1 MRVLRRVSALAFL
14 LALIIISPYGC
25 GGSDDNSSV
34 NGRAVKGP
42 IVGGTVSVYAI
53 NTDGSR
59 GDLLEST
66 STDDSGNFTLANSY
80 SQPIEAVVSGGTFV
94 DEATG
99 QTVAM
104 GSNELISLLPDGVA
118 DGEEMAVTL
127 LTHIAAADARARIA
141 NGEEPLSAM
150 RTANEEVAT
159 TFGLHGIDI
168 GKTPPSDL
176 TNPDECATAG
186 NATSYAGAIA
196 SLSWYG
202 MENGAHPL
210 ELLALAECI
219 GIDHADGRVDGDVC
233 SGTSLN
239 PLLAVNDRE
248 DNANDF
254 LNSAQNQSCAGADD
268 VTLDAKGGGSGGG
281 KGKPK
286 SDTTPDP
293 FTFVDQTGAP
303 LTTLTTSNGV
313 VISGI
318 SKPVN
323 VTISGDPSCQY
334 SIDGGAYSNATGT
347 AVQGTAI
354 TLQLTSSGTDLTPL
368 TCTLTVGSGSA
379 TWSVTTG
386 DFTGPV
392 VTVAP
397 STGNEGSPTTIPVTA
412 TETVTNVMVDYG
424 DATTAGPF
432 TWTAGTT
439 NLTHTYVDNGTY
451 TVTITGDDSVG
462 NPGGGTGTAT
472 VNNVAPTFTGTGNQA
487 HNTSANPWSYNPT
500 LAITDPG
507 TIDTHTC
514 AWSYDGA
521 PQGACAGPV
530 TSPTLSVASPTA
542 GVHTIIVTI
551 TDNNGGAGTQ
561 PFTLTVT
568 DNVPPAITV
577 TGNTVNEGSA
587 ASASVNSSEACT
599 ASINWGDGNTV
610 NNVAIVVGANTVNH
624 PSSYVDEGTGTY
636 PVTATC
642 VDVATNTGIGT
653 GTMTVNNVAPTFTG
667 TANQTTTLSA
677 GAWSYNPTL
686 AITDPGTID
695 THSCS
700 WTYDGAPQGACGGT
714 AASPIFGVGSP
725 TVGVH
730 TIVAT
735 ITDNDGGAGNQSFT
749 LSVGDDIPPTITV
762 TGATV
767 NEGAAASATVNSDE
781 ACTASVNWGD
791 GNIANNVAIAVG
803 ANTVNHPSS
812 YTDEGTG
819 TYTVTVDCVDGS
831 SNTGSNTGT
840 MTVNNVAPTV
850 GAIGNVSYGKSTLP
864 QTYNPGALTITDP
877 GTADTHTCAWNLGG
891 LSQGAC
897 NGTSPNFTFTVPN
910 TFPIGGPLAALV
922 TITDNDGGAGT
933 QIFAVTVTDDVA
945 PTVTQFADAG
955 TVASTT
961 WDANV
966 TLSESGTGYCGAVAS
981 GGGAPTAANLIA
993 GTGGGLLGTRGT
1005 VAMAAATPTSC
1016 QVTGLTASTTYDFYF
1031 FGEDASGNPS
1041 TVSGP
1046 LIQTTAATNPCA
1058 IGTLTYTSL
1067 DTPILIGD
1075 GTVPGYQNPVPIITS
1090 TITIPATYSGCSIT
1104 DVNVTL
1110 NITKDAW
1117 AIDLYYGTVVHP
1129 DATSVVIIHYP
1140 NSDAN
1145 DGSFPGIIFDDTAA
1159 SKLPLPAFWPLAPG
1173 ASYKT
1178 WGAPPIVGE
1187 LILNA
1192 FNGKSPSGAWTFSI
1206 GDDWNDGGSFGDV
1219 GTLNSWT
1226 LTITIN

>member
-59 GDLLEST
+59 GELLETT
-66 STDDSGNFTLANSY
+66 STDDSGNFSIDAYT
-80 SQPIEAVVSGGTFV
+80 QPIEVAVSGGTFV

-99 QTVAM
+99 QTVEM
-104 GSNELISLLPDGVA
+104 GSAEIIALLPDGVS
-118 DGEEMAVTL
+118 DGEEVAVTL

-159 TFGLHGIDI
+159 TFGLQGIDI
-168 GKTPPSDL
+168 TKTAPSDL

-186 NATSYAGAIA
+186 NATSYAGAMA

-219 GIDHADGRVDGDVC
+219 GIDHADGRVDGDAC
-233 SGTSLN
+233 NGTTLN
-239 PLLAVNDRE
+239 PSIAVNDRE

-254 LNSAQNQSCAGADD
+254 LNSGQNQSCAGADD
-268 VTLDAKGGGSGGG
+268 VTLDTKGGGSGGG
-281 KGKPK
+281 NGKPK

-318 SKPVN
+318 SKPVI

-334 SIDGGAYSNATGT
+334 SIDGGAYSNTTGT

-439 NLTHTYVDNGTY
+439 NLTHTYVDNGAY

-500 LAITDPG
+500 LIITDPG
-507 TIDTHTC
+507 TADTHTC
-514 AWSYDGA
+514 AWTYDGA
-521 PQGACAGPV
+521 PQGVCGGTAASPV
-530 TSPTLSVASPTA
+530 FSVASPTA
-542 GVHTIIVTI
+542 GIHPIVVTI
-551 TDNNGGAGTQ
+551 TDNDLGTGTQ
-561 PFTLTVT
+561 TFTLAVT

-577 TGNTVNEGSA
+577 TGNTVNEGAA

-599 ASINWGDGNTV
+599 ASITWGDGNTV

-624 PSSYVDEGTGTY
+624 PSSYVDEGVGIYT
-636 PVTATC
+636 VTVTC

-677 GAWSYNPTL
+677 GTWSYNPTL
-686 AITDPGTID
+686 IITDPGTAD
-695 THSCS
+695 THTCA
-700 WTYDGAPQGACGGT
+700 WTYDGVPQSVCGGT

-730 TIVAT
+730 TIVVT

-749 LSVGDDIPPTITV
+749 LTVNDDIPPLISI
-762 TGATV
+762 TGATG
-767 NEGAAASATVNSDE
+767 NEGSALTATLTTGE
-781 ACTASVNWGD
+781 ACTGAITWGD
-791 GNIANNVAIAVG
+791 ASSSTGLTVTVAGPNNFTHTYV
-803 ANTVNHPSS
+803 
-812 YTDEGTG
+812 DEGTG
-819 TYTVTVDCVDGS
+819 TYTIGFTCDDGLG
-831 SNTGSNTGT
+831 NIGSNTGT

-850 GAIGNVSYGKSTLP
+850 GAIGNTSYGKSTLP
-864 QTYNPGALTITDP
+864 QTYNPGALAITDQ
-877 GTADTHTCAWNLGG
+877 GTADTVASCAWTLNAISQDACDGG
-891 LSQGAC
+891 P
-897 NGTSPNFTFTVPN
+897 SPNFTFTVPN
-910 TFPIGGPLAALV
+910 TFTIGGPYSAVV
-922 TITDNDGGAGT
+922 TITDDDGGTGT
-933 QIFAVTVTDDVA
+933 QTFTVTVTDDIA
-945 PTVTQFADAG
+945 PIVTQFADAG
-955 TVASTT
+955 TVTNTT

-966 TLSESGTGYCGAVAS
+966 TLSESGTGYCGAVAT
-981 GGGAPTAANLIA
+981 GGGAPTAAILKA
-993 GTGGGLLGTRGT
+993 GTGGGLLGTVGT
-1005 VAMAAATPTSC
+1005 VAMASTTPTSC

-1031 FGEDASGNPS
+1031 FGEDPSGNPS

-1046 LIQTTAATNPCA
+1046 LTQTTTTPPTPCA
-1058 IGTLTYTSL
+1058 TGPTIYSSLAAWQAASLITGTVMPPPAEGSAGTSATVYTTGSGNNTIKVNQNHTNWIPNVTWIPTSMTSHTMEIRPGTTATITFTASETAFFFAFESWDTINPHDITVSTNGAAAPLTQTQSIQSTVYFGICEATGFTTVTINCPTCTAAGGGDGL
-1067 DTPILIGD
+1067 GIGD
-1075 GTVPGYQNPVPIITS
+1075 F
-1090 TITIPATYSGCSIT
+1090 T
-1104 DVNVTL
+1104 D
-1110 NITKDAW
+1110 
-1117 AIDLYYGTVVHP
+1117 
-1129 DATSVVIIHYP
+1129 
-1140 NSDAN
+1140 
-1145 DGSFPGIIFDDTAA
+1145 
-1159 SKLPLPAFWPLAPG
+1159 
-1173 ASYKT
+1173 
-1178 WGAPPIVGE
+1178 
-1187 LILNA
+1187 
-1192 FNGKSPSGAWTFSI
+1192 
-1206 GDDWNDGGSFGDV
+1206 
-1219 GTLNSWT
+1219 
-1226 LTITIN
+1226 

>member
-1 MRVLRRVSALAFL
+1 M
-14 LALIIISPYGC
+14 
-25 GGSDDNSSV
+25 
-34 NGRAVKGP
+34 
-42 IVGGTVSVYAI
+42 SVYAI
-53 NTDGSR
+53 NADGSR

-66 STDDSGNFTLANSY
+66 STDEGGHFSIDAYT
-80 SQPIEAVVSGGTFV
+80 QPIEVAVSGGTFV

-99 QTVAM
+99 QTVEM
-104 GSNELISLLPDGVA
+104 GSAEIIALLPDGVS
-118 DGEEMAVTL
+118 DGEEVAVSL

-159 TFGLHGIDI
+159 TFGLQGIDI
-168 GKTPPSDL
+168 TKTAPSDL
-176 TNPDECATAG
+176 TNPDECSTAG
-186 NATSYAGAIA
+186 NATSYAGAMA

-219 GIDHADGRVDGDVC
+219 GIDLADGRVDGDAC
-233 SGTSLN
+233 NGTTLN
-239 PLLAVNDRE
+239 PSIAVNDRE

-254 LNSAQNQSCAGADD
+254 LNSGQNQSCAGADD
-268 VTLDAKGGGSGGG
+268 VTLDTKGGGSGGG
-281 KGKPK
+281 NGKPK

-318 SKPVN
+318 STPVI
-323 VTISGDPSCQY
+323 VSISGDPSCQY
-334 SIDGGAYSNATGT
+334 SIDGGAYINATGT

-439 NLTHTYVDNGTY
+439 NLTHTYVDNGAY

-462 NPGGGTGTAT
+462 NPGGGTGTVT

-521 PQGACAGPV
+521 PQGACGGTV
-530 TSPTLSVASPTA
+530 TSPIFSVASPAA

-551 TDNNGGAGTQ
+551 TDNDGGAGTQ

-599 ASINWGDGNTV
+599 ASINWGDGNVV
-610 NNVAIVVGANTVNH
+610 NNVAIAVGANTVNH
-624 PSSYVDEGTGTY
+624 PSSYVDEGTGSYT
-636 PVTATC
+636 VTVTC

-667 TANQTTTLSA
+667 TSNQTTTLSA
-677 GAWSYNPTL
+677 GFWDYRPTL
-686 AITDPGTID
+686 TITDPGSAD

-749 LSVGDDIPPTITV
+749 LSVGDDIPPTV
-762 TGATV
+762 SVSGATV
-767 NEGAAASATVNSDE
+767 NEGSPASATVFSNE

-791 GNIANNVAIAVG
+791 GNIVNNVVIVVG
-803 ANTVNHPSS
+803 PQTVNHPSS

-831 SNTGSNTGT
+831 SNTGSNTGP
-840 MTVNNVAPTV
+840 MTVLNVAPTV
-850 GAIGNVSYGKSTLP
+850 GVIGNTSHGKSTLP
-864 QTYNPGALTITDP
+864 QTYNPGGLTITDP
-877 GTADTHTCAWNLGG
+877 GSADTHTCTWTLNAFP
-891 LSQGAC
+891 QGAC
-897 NGTSPNFTFTVPN
+897 GGTKPNFTFTVPN
-910 TFPIGGPLAALV
+910 TLAIGPHSAVV
-922 TITDNDGGAGT
+922 TITDNDGGSGT
-933 QIFAVTVTDDVA
+933 QIFNVTVTDDIA
-945 PTVTQFADAG
+945 PIVTQFADALVE
-955 TVASTT
+955 TDTT
-961 WDANV
+961 WAANV
-966 TLSESGTGYCGAVAS
+966 TLSESGTGYCGAVATT
-981 GGGAPTAANLIA
+981 GLAPTAANLKA
-993 GTGGGLLGTRGT
+993 GTGGGLVGTRGT

-1058 IGTLTYTSL
+1058 IGTLVYTNN
-1067 DTPILIGD
+1067 TPLTITDSTPGTGD
-1075 GTVPGYQNPVPIITS
+1075 GPIVTS
-1090 TITIPATYSGCSIT
+1090 NIIIPATYTTCSIT
-1104 DVNVTL
+1104 DVNVTVNTTKGIWPIDFNDGIVIHPDNSKVGIIHWNPGNDDGGTDAVPPGTRGGPYGYGNL
-1110 NITKDAW
+1110 TNIT
-1117 AIDLYYGTVVHP
+1117 
-1129 DATSVVIIHYP
+1129 
-1140 NSDAN
+1140 
-1145 DGSFPGIIFDDTAA
+1145 FDDAA
-1159 SKLPLPAFWPLAPG
+1159 ATILPDVEFWPLSN
-1173 ASYKT
+1173 ASYKPSGFAVNSLLLST
-1178 WGAPPIVGE
+1178 
-1187 LILNA
+1187 
-1192 FNGKSPSGAWTFSI
+1192 FNTKSPSGTWTFSVR
-1206 GDDWNDGGSFGDV
+1206 DDWSDGLPGDE